1 MNTAAEITFDFQKL
15 KLSFKPLRKNPRN
28 KISSEIGETTTPAR
42 IISQSLW
49 KSIAA
54 IVFPE
59 SAASTTITTLSHA
72 VTTRVAIINPR
83 RSTRVV
89 SFVYLNGGRRQTH
102 NVINAGNTQS
112 VSLIALE

>member
-15 KLSFKPLRKNPRN
+15 KLSFKPFRKNPRN
-28 KISSEIGETTTPAR
+28 SISAEIGETTTPAR

-54 IVFPE
+54 MVFPD
-59 SAASTTITTLSHA
+59 SVASTTITTLSHA
-72 VTTRVAIINPR
+72 ATTSVAIIRQR

-89 SFVYLNGGRRQTH
+89 SLTYLSGGRRQTH
-102 NVINAGNTQS
+102 NVISAGNAQS
-112 VSLIALE
+112 PTLMALE